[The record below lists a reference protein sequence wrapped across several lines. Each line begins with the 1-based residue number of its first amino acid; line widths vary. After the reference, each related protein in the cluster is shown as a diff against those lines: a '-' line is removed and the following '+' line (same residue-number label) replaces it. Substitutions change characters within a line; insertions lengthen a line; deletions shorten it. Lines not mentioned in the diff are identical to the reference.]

1 MASNPRNK
9 SRIALGIAFIAIN
22 AMLETVMA
30 DNLRSNPASP
40 YVWAVLGTVGA
51 FALAAFFRYRAQA
64 RRAGAQPAAGVLP
77 TPTGRTWR

>member
-30 DNLRSNPASP
+30 DRFRSNPASP
-40 YVWAVLGTVGA
+40 YVWAVLGSVGA
-51 FALAAFFRYRAQA
+51 IALAAFFRFRAQA
-64 RRAGAQPAAGVLP
+64 RRAGAEAAAGVLP
-77 TPTGRTWR
+77 ARTGRALR